1 MSYRR
6 CGGPADVSGD
16 TSREGSY
23 PRIVSDI
30 VRAAQL
36 AADKLASTLP
46 RRWQH
51 VQAVGTKAAWLGAV
65 VDPADADL
73 LVSAAWLHDIGY
85 APDIV
90 DTGLHSLDGARW
102 LVDNGWDR
110 RLAGLVANHSCALY
124 EAAERGLVEVLA
136 SEFPQERS
144 AVADALWYADMTTG
158 PDGEDLTPRERLD
171 EIRNRYGPEDVVTRF
186 WRRAEPEL
194 LEVRADN
201 EDNARIFRSLA
212 SLTDHIARHRTK

>member
-1 MSYRR
+1 
-6 CGGPADVSGD
+6 
-16 TSREGSY
+16 
-23 PRIVSDI
+23 

-36 AADKLASTLP
+36 AADMLAAALP

-51 VQAVGTKAAWLGAV
+51 VQAVGTKAAWLGPV
-65 VDPADADL
+65 VSPAEADL
-73 LVSAAWLHDIGY
+73 LVTAAWLHDIGY
-85 APDIV
+85 APDVV
-90 DTGLHSLDGARW
+90 DTGLHALDGARW
-102 LVDNGWDR
+102 LVRHGWDS

-124 EAAERGLVEVLA
+124 EAAERGLDEVLA

-171 EIRNRYGPEDVVTRF
+171 EIRSRYGPDDIVTRF

-194 LEVRADN
+194 LEAVR
-201 EDNARIFRSLA
+201 
-212 SLTDHIARHRTK
+212 RTEELQATHPM